1 MFTIKENKIYEY
13 EIKKSRFISI
23 LIKIK
28 DKNEIESHL
37 EEIRKK
43 YKDATHYCYGYYLEN
58 DYHFSDDGEPGGTAG
73 LPIIQVLK
81 NNNLTNVLCVV
92 IRYFGGIKLGSG
104 GLVRAYTKAVVELL
118 KECEIVQ
125 LVDGYVVKIITSYDK
140 VKSLDNIL
148 KNKIIINRSFN
159 DNIYYVVKI
168 EKADLS
174 LISNYN
180 YEILSEE
187 KIEKVE

>member
-1 MFTIKENKIYEY
+1 M
-13 EIKKSRFISI
+13 
-23 LIKIK
+23 
-28 DKNEIESHL
+28 
-37 EEIRKK
+37 
-43 YKDATHYCYGYYLEN
+43 
-58 DYHFSDDGEPGGTAG
+58 
-73 LPIIQVLK
+73 LK

-92 IRYFGGIKLGSG
+92 IRYFGGIKLGTG

-125 LVDGYVVKIITSYDK
+125 LVDGYVVKIMTSYDK
-140 VKSLDNIL
+140 VKLLDNIL